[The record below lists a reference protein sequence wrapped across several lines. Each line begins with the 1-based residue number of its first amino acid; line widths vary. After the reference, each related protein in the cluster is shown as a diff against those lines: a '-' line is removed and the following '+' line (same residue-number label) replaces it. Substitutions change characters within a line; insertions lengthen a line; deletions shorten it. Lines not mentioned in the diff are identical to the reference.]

1 MQLYIYLDYIM
12 GYMSNHGNNYKSK
25 SYDAKSYWYI
35 YTYVLCTFMTS
46 QTNIIQRMSNQKI
59 ILLKK
64 KKSYFQLIISSLA
77 NEMCQRGPGD
87 AGSILPLVGY
97 ILLYPLDTL

>member
-1 MQLYIYLDYIM
+1 MI
-12 GYMSNHGNNYKSK
+12 
-25 SYDAKSYWYI
+25 
-35 YTYVLCTFMTS
+35 S
-46 QTNIIQRMSNQKI
+46 QTNIIQKNEQPENYI
-59 ILLKK
+59 TQE
-64 KKSYFQLIISSLA
+64 KSYFQLIISSLA